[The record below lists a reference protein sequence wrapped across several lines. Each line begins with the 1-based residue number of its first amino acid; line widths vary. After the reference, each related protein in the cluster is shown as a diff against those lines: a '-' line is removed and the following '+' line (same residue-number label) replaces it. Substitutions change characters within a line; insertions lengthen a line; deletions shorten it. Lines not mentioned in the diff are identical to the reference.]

1 MDVGFYG
8 GYSALVLMFY
18 THLKPPLNGVN
29 RRSGPL
35 PQGGRASLPRM
46 RRHCRSHVTW
56 SHEFIHALCDSSH
69 LSSFVVCSLRCL
81 LAYLCDGSPS
91 PIGARHPLL
100 KRRPMAAPP
109 RGRGCRQG
117 HGQSQRQAAPGRQT
131 PEVEDHNLPQSLD
144 ALLAL
149 VRSEVERASGQQ
161 APATQGN
168 NSAADGALPAANTD
182 SATLTQIQQGHSMR
196 TQTSTQGTW

>member
-1 MDVGFYG
+1 MRVT
-8 GYSALVLMFY
+8 LY

-35 PQGGRASLPRM
+35 PQVGGASLPRM
-46 RRHCRSHVTW
+46 RRHCRSHSTW

-69 LSSFVVCSLRCL
+69 LSSFVVRSLRCL
-81 LAYLCDGSPS
+81 LAYLCDGSPFADW
-91 PIGARHPLL
+91 G
-100 KRRPMAAPP
+100 AAPTP
-109 RGRGCRQG
+109 QTPPKRSRPSSGTR
-117 HGQSQRQAAPGRQT
+117 SEQT
-131 PEVEDHNLPQSLD
+131 PEVENHNLPQSLD

-149 VRSEVERASGQQ
+149 VRSEAERASGQQ

-168 NSAADGALPAANTD
+168 NSAADGALQQPPAANSQHGQCPPPTH
-182 SATLTQIQQGHSMR
+182 THTQIQQGQSMR